1 MKKSFLSLAVMA
13 LCVCCAVAAEP
24 AAPAGTTQQP
34 TVAEAPRDYDWTFIA
49 FSFGTD
55 IPADAATT
63 SVYGVKIGIPAR
75 RRSMVS
81 KGPSSMPE
89 PMRSTACR
97 QV

>member
-1 MKKSFLSLAVMA
+1 MA

-63 SVYGVKIGIPAR
+63 SVYGVKIGIPASGGR
-75 RRSMVS
+75 AGRMVS
-81 KGPSSMPE
+81 KGAI
-89 PMRSTACR
+89 RLCR
-97 QV
+97 NR